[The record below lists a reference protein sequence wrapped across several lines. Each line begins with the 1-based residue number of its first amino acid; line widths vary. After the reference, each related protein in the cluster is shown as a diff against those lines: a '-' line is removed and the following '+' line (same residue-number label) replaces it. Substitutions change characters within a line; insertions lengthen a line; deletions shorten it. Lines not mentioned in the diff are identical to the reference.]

1 MLVVVVSVWDYNDY
15 AILPDVPPRT
25 YRDVFEGCVASLP
38 ELCLT
43 FKTSL
48 STLKFCLLVW
58 LSIPLE
64 WLFLLLDP
72 LLYASTI
79 LVKPKRWK

>member
-1 MLVVVVSVWDYNDY
+1 M
-15 AILPDVPPRT
+15 
-25 YRDVFEGCVASLP
+25 VAMRRLHAG
-38 ELCLT
+38 
-43 FKTSL
+43 
-48 STLKFCLLVW
+48 LLIW
-58 LSIPLE
+58 LAIPLE